1 MSKFSQ
7 YRLLLVLAAA
17 VFLLDQA
24 TKYWVAATLPY
35 ETFYPPHCI
44 EVIGGIFNIVH
55 VGNTGAAWSLF
66 SDYTWALSAVGFV
79 ALGLVYFF
87 REALELKI
95 IKIQLGF
102 GLIIGGIVGNLVDR
116 IRLGYVIDFL
126 DFHYDTHYFP
136 SFNVADS
143 GITVGVGLYLI
154 FSLFQKQPSEA

>member
-1 MSKFSQ
+1 MSKISQ

-17 VFLLDQA
+17 VFLLDQV
-24 TKYWVAATLPY
+24 TKFWVNATLPY

-44 EVIGGIFNIVH
+44 EVIDGIFNIVH

-87 REALELKI
+87 RETLELKV
-95 IKIQLGF
+95 IKIQLSF
-102 GLIIGGIVGNLVDR
+102 GLIIGGIIGNLVDR

-126 DFHYDTHYFP
+126 DFHYDSHYFP

-154 FSLFQKQPSEA
+154 FSLFQKPQNEA